1 MSTNAPSRFSRT
13 VVTAIGLLAT
23 TLIVIAL
30 IVLGHRFAWR
40 ADVTSTGALKPS
52 PRSLAVLDS
61 LTGQSEII
69 LAAAISAPTRDR
81 TSMARVLD
89 MLDELER
96 ASLNLRTTVVDTAT
110 AAGQEQFESL
120 IARLADERA
129 EETKQAVATT
139 RSALA
144 SLDELAVQ
152 MKDWASGIQSL
163 PEMRE
168 PDAGGV
174 NPWITPMT
182 QQASYFRLA
191 SGQVTEISTRVEQL
205 LGQQLG
211 EIAVPDVGQ
220 SRRLITETHAALNQL
235 IRNATS
241 DLSQRAQDE
250 KLSPD
255 GRTQIQ
261 SLIRSMSAAADAS
274 ALSIDAAATGPL
286 PVLSRVAHALASG
299 EAAIVIGPSG
309 ELGAITIDQ
318 LVPNPA
324 PGAARIDAGRHA
336 ETLLVSALS
345 TTMSPGPRTT
355 AVLVHA
361 SEMRLLE
368 ERGAL
373 SQLLRSTEV
382 LGVRWLEWPITLSH
396 EMPVEVALAAKEPG
410 TVFIVTG
417 LSTTA
422 SGGVELAIRTG
433 SVLEQLLSEGH
444 SVMVNL
450 APSTLPGVGE
460 DDPIAKPL
468 EVLGLAADT
477 GKPVLSESNVGGQ
490 RFVEWEQL
498 IVPGETGFA
507 LAEVIQGRPVR
518 LTWPVVIDLTEDAGE
533 AWPLVRL
540 DQPSAW
546 REAEWTGYWRTSAED
561 RPGIGNAPTPG
572 GSRDADV
579 GEGVVAM
586 ATKRAVGEREQ
597 RVIVVGSH
605 LWLFDMVARR
615 KAELEGRL
623 VETSP
628 GNAELAKAAIE
639 WLAGHDDMI
648 ARSGDAA
655 ALSIIQPMDPI
666 RRRAIQW
673 LFIGGLPLLVLITG
687 GFVRLIRG

>member
-1 MSTNAPSRFSRT
+1 MNNKAPSRFSRT
-13 VVTAIGLLAT
+13 IVTIVGLLAT
-23 TLIVIAL
+23 VLIVIAL
-30 IVLGHRFAWR
+30 NVLGHRFAWR
-40 ADVTSTGALKPS
+40 ADVTSTGSLRPS
-52 PRSLAVLDS
+52 PRSMAVLES

-69 LAAAISAPTRDR
+69 LAASISAPTRDR

-110 AAGQEQFESL
+110 SAGQEQFEAL
-120 IARLADERA
+120 IARLAEERA
-129 EETKQAVATT
+129 EETGQAVDAT
-139 RSALA
+139 RSALTA
-144 SLDELAVQ
+144 LNELASQ
-152 MKDWASGIQSL
+152 MKEWAAGIQSL
-163 PEMRE
+163 SEMRE
-168 PDAGGV
+168 PDPGGV

-182 QQASYFRLA
+182 QQASYLRVT
-191 SGQVTEISTRVEQL
+191 SGQVAEVSTRVEQL

-211 EIAVPDVGQ
+211 EIAVPDVSQ
-220 SRRLITETHAALNQL
+220 SRRLITETHAALGQL
-235 IRNATS
+235 IRNAVG
-241 DLSQRAQDE
+241 DLNQRAQDE
-250 KLSPD
+250 KLSQD
-255 GRTQIQ
+255 GRAQIQ
-261 SLIRSMSAAADAS
+261 SLIRSMSAAWDSS
-274 ALSIDAAATGPL
+274 ALSIDAATTGPL
-286 PVLSRVAHALASG
+286 PVLSRVAQALASG

-318 LVPNPA
+318 LVPNPT
-324 PGAARIDAGRHA
+324 PGSARVDAGRHA

-361 SEMRLLE
+361 SDMPLLE
-368 ERGAL
+368 TPAL
-373 SQLLRSTEV
+373 TQLIRSTET
-382 LGVRWLEWPITLSH
+382 LGVRWLEWPIALSP

-422 SGGVELAIRTG
+422 AGGPERAIRTG
-433 SVLEQLLSEGH
+433 SVLQSLLDNGH
-444 SVMVNL
+444 AVMVNL

-460 DDPIAKPL
+460 ADPIAEPL
-468 EVLGLAADT
+468 KAFGLAADT
-477 GKPVLSESNVGGQ
+477 GKPVLSENNVGNQ

-498 IVPGETGFA
+498 LVPSETGSA
-507 LAEVIQGRPVR
+507 LAEVISGRPVR
-518 LTWPVVIDLTEDAGE
+518 LTWPIVIDRIEEAGE

-546 REAEWTGYWRTSAED
+546 RESEWVGYWMTRDTD
-561 RPGIGNAPTPG
+561 RPGIGNAPAPG
-572 GSRDADV
+572 GSRDADL
-579 GEGVVAM
+579 GEGVVAW

-615 KAELEGRL
+615 KSEIEGRL

-628 GNAELAKAAIE
+628 GNTELAQSAIE

-655 ALSIIQPMDPI
+655 ALAIVQPMDPT

-673 LFIGGLPLLVLITG
+673 VFIGGLPVLVLILG
-687 GFVRLIRG
+687 GFVRLVRG

>member
-1 MSTNAPSRFSRT
+1 MSTSAPSRFSRT

-61 LTGQSEII
+61 LAGQSEII

-110 AAGQEQFESL
+110 ATGQEQFESL
-120 IARLADERA
+120 IARLAQDRA
-129 EETKQAVATT
+129 EETQQAVAST
-139 RSALA
+139 RSAMQA
-144 SLDELAVQ
+144 LDELAIQ
-152 MKDWASGIQSL
+152 MKEWASVIQGL
-163 PEMRE
+163 PAMRE
-168 PDAGGV
+168 PEVGGV
-174 NPWITPMT
+174 NPWTTPMT
-182 QQASYFRLA
+182 QQASYLRVT
-191 SGQVTEISTRVEQL
+191 SGQVAEVSTRVEQL
-205 LGQQLG
+205 LAQQLG
-211 EIAVPDVGQ
+211 QTAVPDVAQ
-220 SRRLITETHAALNQL
+220 SRRLITETHDVLRQL
-235 IRNATS
+235 VRNAS
-241 DLSQRAQDE
+241 DDLAQKAQDE

-255 GRTQIQ
+255 GRAQIQ
-261 SLIRSMSAAADAS
+261 SLIRSMSAATDAS

-286 PVLSRVAHALASG
+286 PVLSRVAQALSSG

-318 LVPNPA
+318 LVPSPT

-345 TTMSPGPRTT
+345 TTTSPGPRTT
-355 AVLVHA
+355 VVMVHA
-361 SEMRLLE
+361 SEMSLLE
-368 ERGAL
+368 ESAAL
-373 SQLLRSTEV
+373 SQLLQSTEV
-382 LGVRWLEWPITLSH
+382 LGVRWLEWPISLSQ
-396 EMPVEVALAAKEPG
+396 EMPVDVALAAKEPG

-422 SGGVELAIRTG
+422 SGGPERAIRTG
-433 SVLEQLLSEGH
+433 AILRELIDDGH
-444 SVMVNL
+444 AVMVNL

-460 DDPIAKPL
+460 ADPIAEPL
-468 EVLGLAADT
+468 TSLGLTADT
-477 GKPVLSESNVGGQ
+477 GHPTLVESTVGGQ

-498 IVPGETGFA
+498 IVPGETGFP
-507 LAEVIQGRPVR
+507 LAEVIDGRPVR
-518 LTWPVVIDLTEDAGE
+518 LTWPVVIDRTESVGQ
-533 AWPLVRL
+533 AWPLARISNS
-540 DQPSAW
+540 SAW
-546 REAEWTGYWRTSAED
+546 RESEWVGYWMTRDTE
-561 RPGIGNAPTPG
+561 RPGIAGAPAPG
-572 GSRDADV
+572 GTRDAEV
-579 GEGVVAM
+579 GEGVVAW
-586 ATKRAVGEREQ
+586 AVDRPVGDSTQ

-655 ALSIIQPMDPI
+655 ALSIIQPMTPT